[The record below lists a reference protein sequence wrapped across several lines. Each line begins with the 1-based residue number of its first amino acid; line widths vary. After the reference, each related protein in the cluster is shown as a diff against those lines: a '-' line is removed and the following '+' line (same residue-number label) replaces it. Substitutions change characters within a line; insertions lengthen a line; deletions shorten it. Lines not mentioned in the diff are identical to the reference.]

1 MISKLEYCQEEHEA
15 ARQFLLSE
23 QQRLESTHKTEM
35 EEMTTAMDTLKV
47 TFITIL
53 LLSSCSS
60 CQTKYEETK
69 EALLQKRTTQLSE
82 IRDQNQ
88 SSAAMLDVYSS
99 KMSELSK
106 QVSDFEEENQ
116 LLAKELKKAEAEHN
130 QYVLQVQE
138 ADSRYNLLDEEYQ
151 RVCKDKAKTD
161 TKLLRLKA
169 ENQSL
174 EAQLDY
180 ASHQLRELGKSSSK
194 SSPSRSRHV
203 SSHKNTRPSI
213 KDEDDDP
220 HNRVSELQWRNAQ
233 RLPHLRSSYP
243 VEMQVQPEI
252 PSISD
257 ESVKYLQP
265 SSTSHSISYETS
277 PSSSR
282 SSVIGQKR
290 SVDNRPLDT
299 DVLVFSPVKKSTTC
313 QLALKRTRVT
323 SAHTNAGSGLQLR
336 SYLDSGSSSP
346 NKNPGRE
353 NSTAFEVNFSPP
365 KKRTKMPARLRE
377 KESRPLTSSKQTIT
391 KKPAAAVK
399 HTTTK
404 TRRGATALKSV
415 NN

>member
-1 MISKLEYCQEEHEA
+1 
-15 ARQFLLSE
+15 
-23 QQRLESTHKTEM
+23 
-35 EEMTTAMDTLKV
+35 
-47 TFITIL
+47 
-53 LLSSCSS
+53 
-60 CQTKYEETK
+60 
-69 EALLQKRTTQLSE
+69 
-82 IRDQNQ
+82 
-88 SSAAMLDVYSS
+88 MLDMYSS
-99 KMSELSK
+99 KMSELSI
-106 QVSDFEEENQ
+106 QISNFEEENR
-116 LLAKELKKAEAEHN
+116 LLAKELEKAKAEHN
-130 QYVLQVQE
+130 RYVLQVQE

-161 TKLLRLKA
+161 TKLLRLTA

-174 EAQLDY
+174 ETQLDY
-180 ASHQLRELGKSSSK
+180 ASHQLREIGKSSR
-194 SSPSRSRHV
+194 SSPSRSRPV
-203 SSHKNTRPSI
+203 SSRKNTRSSPRLLTAPAVI
-213 KDEDDDP
+213 KDEDEDP
-220 HNRVSELQWRNAQ
+220 HERVSELQWRNAQ

-265 SSTSHSISYETS
+265 SSTSHSISHETS

-365 KKRTKMPARLRE
+365 KKRTKMPTRLRE

-391 KKPAAAVK
+391 KKPPPTAAVK

-404 TRRGATALKSV
+404 TRRGASALKSV